1 MKYGLPDATVDAI
14 NAVFSEVPAIESV
27 VLYGSRAK
35 GNFRPGSDIDLTIV
49 GNGLTDDDL
58 ARIENQLDDLLLP
71 YTFDLSLYRQLEPS
85 PLIEHI
91 RRVGVL
97 FYARE
102 CQQPRRVAARSPICG
117 SNIFMQTIPF
127 PSYLRHIRWVALA
140 LTGAAAAWLFGVI
153 PLVSPDKLQGVP
165 GSLIYWLTRSWSAAE
180 DMQHGWLI
188 PLVSVYVLWSRRKEL
203 AEGAG
208 APDWRGVLAV
218 AFGALLVW
226 IGLKAE
232 QARVHLIALAW
243 LFWAVPFALWG
254 RRVARLLVFPACFLL
269 LAMPLGTVVTFFT
282 VRLRLLAAGVAA
294 GVLNGVGIEVQRMGT
309 GLHSMAGEG
318 FNLDVADP
326 CSGLRSIFALTAL
339 TALYAF
345 LTQKAIW
352 QKWLLFL
359 CSVPLAVVGN
369 VVRIVAIAGVA
380 RIWGQKAA
388 TGFYHDY
395 SGYVVFV
402 VAILLM
408 MEAGVL
414 IARIRLGRSAAAA
427 TPSPSTDSP
436 ETPPAVASGAGKWP
450 TRSLA
455 MVFAVPLLVCLAG
468 WLARNEPRPQVLPID
483 FIATALPVQVGP
495 YAGDRPWFCHNPQC
509 IRACEERDLLSQ
521 ASPAERTNAAPVL
534 TGAVVNGNAEPP
546 NIQAML
552 AAPFPV
558 RCRSCGGPMYAVSL
572 GEKTLLPAD
581 TIVLKQD
588 YLAPDGERI
597 GVSLVI
603 SGASRDSIHKPENCL
618 PAQGFAL
625 DRLDCIQL
633 PLAGRAP
640 LQANR
645 VAFSRSVAEGQKTHY
660 GLVYWFV
667 GGKHET
673 PWHHERMFWTTWER
687 ARYNRA
693 VRWSYISISGEAP
706 FDSEE
711 RLEKLRA
718 FIQEWYPKVRR

>member
-1 MKYGLPDATVDAI
+1 MQSIQSSSFL
-14 NAVFSEVPAIESV
+14 
-27 VLYGSRAK
+27 
-35 GNFRPGSDIDLTIV
+35 
-49 GNGLTDDDL
+49 
-58 ARIENQLDDLLLP
+58 
-71 YTFDLSLYRQLEPS
+71 RQ
-85 PLIEHI
+85 
-91 RRVGVL
+91 G
-97 FYARE
+97 
-102 CQQPRRVAARSPICG
+102 
-117 SNIFMQTIPF
+117 
-127 PSYLRHIRWVALA
+127 RWVSLA
-140 LTGAAAAWLFGVI
+140 LTVAAAGWLFGVI
-153 PLVSPDKLQGVP
+153 KLVSPDKLQGVP
-165 GSLIYWLTRSWSAAE
+165 GSLLYWLTNTWSAAE

-203 AEGAG
+203 AESAG
-208 APDWRGVLAV
+208 APDRRGLLAV
-218 AFGALLVW
+218 AFGVLLIW

-254 RRVARLLVFPACFLL
+254 RRVARLLVFPASFLL

-282 VRLRLLAAGVAA
+282 VRLRLMAAGVAA
-294 GVLNGVGIEVQRMGT
+294 GVLNGLGIEVQRMGT

-339 TALYAF
+339 TAIYAF
-345 LTQKAIW
+345 LTQKSLW
-352 QKWLLFL
+352 QKWMLFL

-369 VVRIVAIAGVA
+369 VVRIIAIAVVA

-414 IARIRLGRSAAAA
+414 IARIRLGRSSAVEDA
-427 TPSPSTDSP
+427 SPSAANR
-436 ETPPAVASGAGKWP
+436 ETPPAVGPAERWK
-450 TRSLA
+450 RSLA
-455 MVFAVPLLVCLAG
+455 MIFAVPLLVCLAG
-468 WLARNEPRPQVLPID
+468 LLARSEPRPQVLPID
-483 FIATALPVQVGP
+483 FIATALPAQVGP

-509 IRACEERDLLSQ
+509 LRAYEERELLSQ
-521 ASPAERTNAAPVL
+521 STPAERTNAVPAL
-534 TGAVVNGNAEPP
+534 TGATVAGNAEPP

-552 AAPFPV
+552 TAPFPV

-572 GEKTLLPAD
+572 GEKTLLPVD

-597 GVSLVI
+597 SVSLVI

-618 PAQGFAL
+618 PSQGFAL

-633 PLAGRAP
+633 PLSGRAP